1 MAHMSTPTSNTR
13 EMNVMTILM
22 IALGGAAGSVSRY
35 GLGMLVQRGTQ
46 AAFPVGTLTVNLVG
60 CVIAG
65 VAAKILMGAQANPDL
80 RALVIV
86 GFCGG
91 FTTFSA
97 FSLEV
102 VGLAQRGEWLLA
114 AGYVAASLVLCL
126 AGTAIG
132 FAMWR

>member
-1 MAHMSTPTSNTR
+1 
-13 EMNVMTILM
+13 MTILM

-35 GLGMLVQRGTQ
+35 GLGMLVHRGTQ

-65 VAAKILMGAQANPDL
+65 VAAKMLMGAQANPDL

-102 VGLAQRGEWLLA
+102 VGLAQRGEWTLA

-132 FAMWR
+132 FGMWR